1 MKINTIQIYIYYAS
15 YFFYLTTKMGEREAE
30 QKYTSTTYQYNN
42 FLSDALLRN
51 YEWKKVFF
59 LSATF
64 RSEYYT
70 FLYSGYRIF
79 IENER

>member
-42 FLSDALLRN
+42 FLSDALLRM
-51 YEWKKVFF
+51 EESVFSVCHISKRI
-59 LSATF
+59 LHISVLWLP
-64 RSEYYT
+64 Y
-70 FLYSGYRIF
+70 LYRK
-79 IENER
+79 